1 MTICPISF
9 RDIYS
14 RAFSEG
20 NELMKRS
27 LLILVLFSCC
37 FLVACGGSQFSTRAG
52 STPIPLNEPTV
63 LHITRTNPPTDN
75 LGPFDKTVTDVQV
88 VQKLYRAALAL
99 PPYPTQASVS
109 QACLTDPEVIYH
121 LIFLHA
127 TTEVQRMNLDP
138 GSCMQLAFSSTDLRQ
153 VNNAFLTL
161 FKQAIQVN
169 ELTSN

>member
-1 MTICPISF
+1 
-9 RDIYS
+9 
-14 RAFSEG
+14 
-20 NELMKRS
+20 
-27 LLILVLFSCC
+27 
-37 FLVACGGSQFSTRAG
+37 
-52 STPIPLNEPTV
+52 
-63 LHITRTNPPTDN
+63 
-75 LGPFDKTVTDVQV
+75 
-88 VQKLYRAALAL
+88 
-99 PPYPTQASVS
+99 
-109 QACLTDPEVIYH
+109 VIYH